1 VTTRREFL
9 KQSSALAAALGLSAP
24 RLRAQAQAA
33 PAPGGTSK
41 AGRALK
47 ILFIGGTDFLGPP
60 TVRRAVER
68 GHVVTLF
75 NRGRTNPHLFPDLE
89 KIQGDRNVEADVRKL
104 AGREWDAVI
113 DTCGYFPRQV
123 RESARVLADNVS
135 QYLFVSTIS
144 VYKPLS
150 VKGADE
156 SAPLEQLREGLDPE
170 TLKTIGPNYGALKA
184 LCEEAAEKEMPG
196 QVTVVRPGLI
206 VGPDDDSDRFTYWPV
221 RIAEGGEV
229 LAPGTPEDPVQII
242 DVRDLGN
249 FMVHC
254 VEKST
259 VGIMNGTGPQG
270 GMPILAML
278 DTCKTASKS
287 DARFTFV
294 PEDFLAEQKISGW
307 TDLPC
312 WVSPREPGGAL
323 TSVSVDKAVAAGLVF
338 RPAVDTA
345 RDTLEWYQKTQKGR
359 ALSMGLKRD
368 AEQKALAAWHAKQG
382 TPGAAGGKQ

>member
-1 VTTRREFL
+1 MTTRRDFL
-9 KQSSALAAALGLSAP
+9 KQSSALAIALGLSAP

-33 PAPGGTSK
+33 PAGTSK
-41 AGRALK
+41 AGRSLK

-60 TVRRAVER
+60 TVRRALER

-75 NRGRTNPHLFPDLE
+75 NRGRTNPQLFPDVE
-89 KIQGDRNVEADVRKL
+89 KIKGDRNVEADLRQL

-113 DTCGYFPRQV
+113 DTCGYFPRQT

-150 VKGADE
+150 VKNADE
-156 SAPLEQLREGLDPE
+156 SAPLETLRDGLDPE

-184 LCEEAAEKEMPG
+184 LCEESCEKEMPG

-206 VGPDDDSDRFTYWPV
+206 VGPDDDSDRFTYWPLRV
-221 RIAEGGEV
+221 AEGGEV
-229 LAPGTPEDPVQII
+229 LAPGKPEDPVQII
-242 DVRDLGN
+242 DVRDLGD

-254 VEKST
+254 CEKST

-278 DTCKTASKS
+278 EACKEASKS
-287 DARFTFV
+287 DATFTFA
-294 PEDFLAEQKISGW
+294 PDDFLAEQKISGW

-312 WVSPREPGGAL
+312 WVSPREPGGGL
-323 TSVSVDKAVAAGLVF
+323 TTVSVAKAIAAGLVY
-338 RPAVDTA
+338 RPTVETA
-345 RDTLEWYQKTQKGR
+345 RDTLDWFKKTQKGR

-368 AEQKALAAWHAKQG
+368 AEKKALAAWHAKQG